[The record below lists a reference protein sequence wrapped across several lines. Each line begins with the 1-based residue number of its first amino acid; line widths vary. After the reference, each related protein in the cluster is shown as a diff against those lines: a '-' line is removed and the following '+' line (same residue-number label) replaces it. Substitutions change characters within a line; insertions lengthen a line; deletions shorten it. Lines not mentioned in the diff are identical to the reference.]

1 LKGNKNE
8 NNQPPVVIDNNQPP
22 VVVDSRFIGYYPPE
36 DEIDLVDLWGVLV
49 KRKKT
54 LFGVTGATTLCALLY
69 ALLATP
75 VYRAEATF
83 MPPTVSDIQALN
95 IPGVQSIN
103 TGSTYIKFQ
112 RNLNSIIPRET
123 IFAEMNLL
131 DQFEPDREPDESI
144 DEIFS
149 EFNET
154 LTITT
159 PKAEKDKT
167 PIPTITFAMEWE
179 DPVLIAQVV
188 NRIATEA
195 ERVTAIELISD
206 IQTRISARV
215 KDLKLE
221 IQLLREKT
229 EKKRLD
235 EIERLKMADALDRK
249 TINDKIAS
257 LRSKASN
264 ERLAEISRL
273 EEADQIKREGIEE
286 KISTLRNSAKEKR
299 LDRISTLK
307 EASEIAHSLEILDPI
322 GYKLRKIGDSNAIKS
337 QILTDFSNRTPEL
350 YTRGYEALDAEVT
363 SLSNRKI
370 DDPFIK
376 ELRGLQDR
384 LQQLKYNEKIAVLK
398 VRNSDD
404 PFIPELRGLQEKL
417 KLLEYNRKV
426 EQLISRKNDDPYIK
440 SLRDKENDLAR
451 LESINIDPATVK
463 TARLDQAAYP
473 PDKRIKP
480 KRRLI
485 VVLGLM
491 LGLMLGVFAAF
502 FFNFLENQRK
512 LPAAV

>member
-1 LKGNKNE
+1 MDGEKAE
-8 NNQPPVVIDNNQPP
+8 NNQPPVVSNPP
-22 VVVDSRFIGYYPPE
+22 PYAYYPAE
-36 DEIDLVDLWGVLV
+36 DEISLSDLWLVLV
-49 KRKKT
+49 KRKNT
-54 LFGVTGATTLCALLY
+54 LLGVTAAVTLGALLY

-75 VYRAEATF
+75 VYRAEAIF
-83 MPPTVSDIQALN
+83 MPPTASDIQALN
-95 IPGVQSIN
+95 ISGVQSID
-103 TGSTYIKFQ
+103 TGSTYTKFEQ
-112 RNLNSIIPRET
+112 NLNSIIPRKS

-131 DQFEPDREPDESI
+131 DQFVPDREPDNSI

-167 PIPTITFAMEWE
+167 PIPTITIAMEWE

-188 NRIATEA
+188 NRIATEV
-195 ERVTAIELISD
+195 EWVTAIELISD
-206 IQTRISARV
+206 MQTRISARV

-229 EKKRLD
+229 EKQRLD

-249 TINDKIAS
+249 TIKDKITS

-273 EEADQIKREGIEE
+273 EEADQIGREGIEE

-307 EASEIAHSLEILDPI
+307 EASEIAHSLDIMDPI
-322 GYKLRKIGDSNAIKS
+322 GYKLKKIGDSIAINS
-337 QILTDFSNRTPEL
+337 QVLTEFSSREPQL
-350 YTRGYEALDAEVT
+350 YTRGYEALDAEIT
-363 SLSNRKI
+363 SLSSRKI

-376 ELRGLQDR
+376 DLRGLEDR
-384 LQQLKYNEKIAVLK
+384 LQQLEYNEKIAALK
-398 VRNSDD
+398 VRNNDD

-417 KLLEYNRKV
+417 KLLEYNRRV
-426 EQLISRKNDDPYIK
+426 EQLKSRENDDPYIK

-451 LESINIDPATVK
+451 LVSINIDPLAVK
-463 TARLDQAAYP
+463 TVRLDQAAYAP
-473 PDKRIKP
+473 QERIKP

-502 FFNFLENQRK
+502 FANFLENQRK

>member
-1 LKGNKNE
+1 MDGEKAR
-8 NNQPPVVIDNNQPP
+8 NNQPPVVSNPP
-22 VVVDSRFIGYYPPE
+22 PYAYYPAE
-36 DEIDLVDLWGVLV
+36 DEISLADLWLVLV
-49 KRKKT
+49 KRKNT
-54 LFGVTGATTLCALLY
+54 LLGVTAAVTLGALLY

-75 VYRAEATF
+75 VYKAEAIF
-83 MPPTVSDIQALN
+83 MPPTASDIQALN
-95 IPGVQSIN
+95 ISGVQSIN
-103 TGSTYIKFQ
+103 TGSTYTKFEQ
-112 RNLNSIIPRET
+112 NLNSIIPRET

-131 DQFEPDREPDESI
+131 DKFEPDESI

-149 EFNET
+149 EFNQT

-159 PKAEKDKT
+159 PKVEKDKT

-195 ERVTAIELISD
+195 ERITAIELISD
-206 IQTRISARV
+206 IQTLISARV
-215 KDLKLE
+215 KELKLE

-229 EKKRLD
+229 EKQRLD
-235 EIERLKMADALDRK
+235 EIERLETTDTLDRK

-273 EEADQIKREGIEE
+273 EEADQIDRKGIEE
-286 KISTLRNSAKEKR
+286 KISTLRYSAKERR

-307 EASEIAHSLEILDPI
+307 EATKIAHSLDLVDPI
-322 GYKLRKIGDSNAIKS
+322 GYKLKKITDSIALNS
-337 QILTDFSNRTPEL
+337 QVLTDFSNRTPQL
-350 YTRGYEALDAEVT
+350 YTRGYEALDAEIT

-376 ELRGLQDR
+376 ELRDLQDR

-398 VRNSDD
+398 TRNSDD
-404 PFIPELRGLQEKL
+404 PFIPELRELQEKL
-417 KLLEYNRKV
+417 NLLEYNRKV
-426 EQLISRKNDDPYIK
+426 EQLKSRQNDDPFIA
-440 SLRDKENDLAR
+440 SLRDKENQVAR
-451 LESINIDPATVK
+451 LESIHIDPATVK
-463 TARLDQAAYP
+463 TARLDQAAYTP
-473 PDKRIKP
+473 EKRIKP

-502 FFNFLENQRK
+502 FVNFLENQRE